1 MSGRIVNGYFYTF
14 LLVARDESYLSASR
28 LTSIPSFS
36 ATVVAIIGAL
46 LVRHFRRLKPALV
59 LGFTVQTLAYGLMIR
74 FRQSTNSRAEIIVV
88 QILKGFGIGLISFP
102 AQAVIQSACA
112 HEHLAAVTATYL
124 IVFYLT
130 VSNHIITEFPANKQ
144 SGIGTAIGGAI
155 WTNVVPGK
163 IEEYFAPINATLGI
177 QAYRDPVTFA
187 KLEWPMGTPERAA
200 IARAQDEAQR
210 LIVIVGTCVCAL
222 GLISTIFF
230 ISNIKLPD
238 TQSIEENEGQ
248 AEELADKKAGKT
260 PVVNM

>member
-1 MSGRIVNGYFYTF
+1 
-14 LLVARDESYLSASR
+14 
-28 LTSIPSFS
+28 
-36 ATVVAIIGAL
+36 
-46 LVRHFRRLKPALV
+46 
-59 LGFTVQTLAYGLMIR
+59 
-74 FRQSTNSRAEIIVV
+74 
-88 QILKGFGIGLISFP
+88 LKGFGIGLISFP

-130 VSNHIITEFPANKQ
+130 VSPPSESKSHATYWQPQ

-155 WTNVVPGK
+155 WTNIVPGK

-187 KLEWPMGTPERAA
+187 KVNWPMGTPERAA

-210 LIVIVGTCVCAL
+210 IIVIVGTCVCAL
-222 GLISTIFF
+222 GLLSTIFL

-238 TQSIEENEGQ
+238 TQSIEENERQ
-248 AEELADKKAGKT
+248 AEELANEKRGKT
-260 PVVNM
+260 TRVVDQL